1 MINKKSSFLFGFSSN
16 SNKNVLRTRQ
26 YERIKYSRFIE
37 TRTKITLACQK
48 VFINSTKIGSQLF
61 LKRHSP
67 LIISRS
73 KSKFSLSLDK
83 LPKFAKNPS
92 SYDNI
97 KKGPEWESKLGR
109 IVRETQATYHHCVVL
124 TRVGQFWEI
133 YFEQAT
139 EIAPLLDIKLT
150 RRKFGHEYF
159 PFAGFPILHLD
170 RHLAKL
176 INEHGRAVALCD
188 EFPNNNQIEEKVKFK
203 RRVSRIITPGTLIDE
218 SFLQQDQNNF
228 LLSISL
234 GENHKET
241 GLAWIDITTGQFY
254 MQRSNLESL
263 SNDISRIMPSEILIS
278 ETLRDFKDHHIWQ
291 HVDRRM
297 NNVTFESLNSFDSS
311 RIRTLMPKQEV
322 ERDIQKTFSLIELK
336 ASGGL
341 LNYIKKNL
349 IGRFPKMQFPIRIH
363 PKDTMIIDA
372 TALRSLEITT
382 SMQDF
387 TKKGSLM
394 HAIQRTKT
402 ASGTRTLDNWLRF
415 PSTSINV
422 INYRLNLVEY
432 FYNNSHLTND
442 ICQLLSECD
451 DAQRMSQKVTFDQY
465 SPDDFLKLK
474 RTLETMLLIKNRIRV
489 ELNITPND
497 SLEAILTRFKP
508 QQNLINSITK
518 AVDEESLNRAKDKQ
532 SSDEVIDVEDGE
544 ELLNPIKNYFKKETI
559 TYDWKARQ
567 FHKQKKAEPT
577 VKDKEMEIQML
588 IKSDNWV
595 INKDFSPQLIKL
607 YKQLE
612 DKYRDMINL
621 QISWQ
626 YRLNGPL
633 LELRSHP
640 SYGFIVIIRKGR
652 GAVNVVNVES
662 LLEAVPITTI
672 GNRKLYNAQKWSE
685 LGGQIE
691 SIKTKIRE
699 EEYNVF
705 QIIRRKIEEEWYV
718 TIGNSNVID
727 ELDIATSLAV
737 LAQEQKMI
745 RPILDYNYSHK
756 IIGGRHPIV
765 ESSLQKKGHQFVK
778 NDCFVGDKER
788 LLLITGPNMGG
799 KSTYLRQ
806 NAVISILAQ
815 IGSFVPADY
824 AEIGIV
830 DQILSRV
837 GGSDNL
843 YKNQSTFMVEMIE
856 TAYILKN
863 ATQRSFVIMDEIGRG
878 TTTLDGI
885 AISFATLFQ
894 LHYVNRCRTLF
905 ATHFHEITSLI
916 ENFEHAVCYCTD
928 IQENVD
934 GSFYYLHQLKGGV
947 NRNSAALKAAQLAGI
962 PPSVLLVAKNTL
974 DYLKKHSNPISLDT
988 DFQNEIGN
996 NTYIDLMRNEF
1007 ENYKQIE

>member
-1 MINKKSSFLFGFSSN
+1 MNLLLTINKKSSKLFGISSN
-16 SNKNVLRTRQ
+16 SNKNGSLRACQ
-26 YERIKYSRFIE
+26 YEKIKYTRFIE

-48 VFINSTKIGSQLF
+48 ISINSTKIGSQLF

-73 KSKFSLSLDK
+73 KSNLSLSLDK
-83 LPKFAKNPS
+83 LPKVAKNPS
-92 SYDNI
+92 SFDNL
-97 KKGPEWESKLGR
+97 KRGPEWESTLGR

-188 EFPNNNQIEEKVKFK
+188 EFPNNNQNEEKVKFK
-203 RRVSRIITPGTLIDE
+203 RRVNRIITPGTLIDE

-241 GLAWIDITTGQFY
+241 GLSWIDITTGQFY
-254 MQRSNLESL
+254 MQKSNLESL
-263 SNDISRIMPSEILIS
+263 SNDISRIIPSEILIS
-278 ETLRDFKDHHIWQ
+278 DTLRDLKDHHIWQ
-291 HVDRRM
+291 HVDRGM
-297 NNVTFESLNSFDSS
+297 NNVTFESLNSFDAS
-311 RIRTLMPKQEV
+311 RIHTLIPKQET

-349 IGRFPKMQFPIRIH
+349 IGRFPKIQFPIRIH
-363 PKDTMIIDA
+363 SKDTMIIDA

-442 ICQLLSECD
+442 IRELLSECD
-451 DAQRMSQKVTFDQY
+451 DAQRTSQKVTFDQY

-474 RTLETMLLIKNRIRV
+474 RTLEKMLLIKNRIRV

-497 SLEAILTRFKP
+497 SLESILTRFKP
-508 QQNLINSITK
+508 QQDLINSITK
-518 AVDEESLNRAKDKQ
+518 AVDEESLNRAKEKQ
-532 SSDEVIDVEDGE
+532 LSDEVIEDGE
-544 ELLNPIKNYFKKETI
+544 KLLNPIKNDFKKETI
-559 TYDWKARQ
+559 IYGNRKTRQ
-567 FHKQKKAEPT
+567 FHKYKKAEPT
-577 VKDKEMEIQML
+577 VKDKEAELQML

-626 YRLNGPL
+626 YILNGPS
-633 LELRSHP
+633 LELRSHS
-640 SYGFIVIIRKGR
+640 SYGFIVIIRKSR
-652 GAVNVVNVES
+652 NVNVEG
-662 LLEAVPITTI
+662 LLKAIPITTI
-672 GNRKLYNAQKWSE
+672 GNKKLYIIKQWSE
-685 LGGQIE
+685 LGGEIE
-691 SIKTKIRE
+691 NIKTKIRE
-699 EEYNVF
+699 EENNVF
-705 QIIRRKIEEEWYV
+705 QIIRRKIEEEWHV

-727 ELDIATSLAV
+727 D
-737 LAQEQKMI
+737 
-745 RPILDYNYSHK
+745 YSHK

-830 DQILSRV
+830 DQILSR
-837 GGSDNL
+837 
-843 YKNQSTFMVEMIE
+843 
-856 TAYILKN
+856 N

-885 AISFATLFQ
+885 AISFATLFR

-905 ATHFHEITSLI
+905 ATHFHEIPTLI
-916 ENFEHAVCYCTD
+916 KNFENAVCYCTD
-928 IQENVD
+928 IQENMD

-947 NRNSAALKAAQLAGI
+947 NRNSAALKAAQLA
-962 PPSVLLVAKNTL
+962 VLLVAKNTL

-988 DFQNEIGN
+988 DFQNEIEN